1 MIISLITVKNLTL
14 AYGDKNIVDDLAFL
28 WRLAIFWS

>member
-14 AYGDKNIVDDLAFL
+14 AYGDKNIVL